1 MQIEFDTDRINRQE
15 DALTVVKGTLATVI
29 HFWDRLNDKER
40 TELLRV
46 ALAKTDQ
53 LVSMFED
60 EVASFRT

>member
-1 MQIEFDTDRINRQE
+1 MQVEFDTDRMNRQE

-46 ALAKTDQ
+46 ALEKTDQ

-60 EVASFRT
+60 DVSPRRL